1 MAGTETT
8 PLLHAD
14 GEGQQSTTVQESR
27 RGVRRTAALVIIP
40 YFLFSVLAGAS
51 ATVEIEAI
59 GQIACR
65 LVVAVP
71 VPSAS
76 DKERLEWEAMCRV
89 APDVLARTSSVV
101 TEILLIAGVLSA
113 MTAAWWG
120 GISDRK
126 GRRIILGIT
135 SAVDIVT
142 NIVMVLVLAYPAK
155 FGYGW
160 LLGSAVVAGLGGGQ
174 LASTAIGATYLSDLA
189 TPETKTQILS
199 LYEAANWGGLALG
212 PLLGPYLMQVRGL
225 GVTAPY
231 VGLLLS
237 RLAFIA
243 MLPFLRET
251 LPAKRVDLFET
262 SGPDEVP
269 DKPSSFFASF
279 FAAPLALLRPLS
291 VLVPDKV
298 NGRRDYRLP
307 LIAASY
313 GLFMIVPG
321 LGPVK
326 ILFARGQFGWGP
338 LETGRF
344 ITFTGI
350 LKLVVLVGVVP
361 LAARLL
367 RKADTPTNEPEET
380 MEDIEVPVSSSRQP
394 TGSRSSVWDLALA
407 KTSISLAL
415 IGYLAMLLPA
425 RNRLM
430 PFLVGSG
437 FTAFAAAAPPAI
449 LSLALAFSPAE
460 DSGKVLASLS
470 AIATVSVTAIGPSLF
485 GAVYVAVLRWWPQ
498 FVFLLAAMW
507 VASSLIP
514 LFAIRLRRP
523 GAAPLPSAL

>member
-1 MAGTETT
+1 
-8 PLLHAD
+8 
-14 GEGQQSTTVQESR
+14 
-27 RGVRRTAALVIIP
+27 
-40 YFLFSVLAGAS
+40 
-51 ATVEIEAI
+51 
-59 GQIACR
+59 
-65 LVVAVP
+65 
-71 VPSAS
+71 
-76 DKERLEWEAMCRV
+76 
-89 APDVLARTSSVV
+89 
-101 TEILLIAGVLSA
+101 
-113 MTAAWWG
+113 
-120 GISDRK
+120 
-126 GRRIILGIT
+126 
-135 SAVDIVT
+135 
-142 NIVMVLVLAYPAK
+142 
-155 FGYGW
+155 
-160 LLGSAVVAGLGGGQ
+160 
-174 LASTAIGATYLSDLA
+174 
-189 TPETKTQILS
+189 
-199 LYEAANWGGLALG
+199 
-212 PLLGPYLMQVRGL
+212 MQVRGL

-394 TGSRSSVWDLALA
+394 TGSRSSGEPEAQCVRGARADKSAFSMGPRSRQDEYQPGVDRIPRHATSGSQPPHAFPSRVGLHSVCGRSAAGDTLTRARVLAGRGLWQ
-407 KTSISLAL
+407 SPGESVRDRDRF
-415 IGYLAMLLPA
+415 GN
-425 RNRLM
+425 RNR
-430 PFLVGSG
+430 
-437 FTAFAAAAPPAI
+437 AFA
-449 LSLALAFSPAE
+449 LR
-460 DSGKVLASLS
+460 SG
-470 AIATVSVTAIGPSLF
+470 
-485 GAVYVAVLRWWPQ
+485 
-498 FVFLLAAMW
+498 
-507 VASSLIP
+507 
-514 LFAIRLRRP
+514 LRRRP
-523 GAAPLPSAL
+523 ALVAAICLPSRCHVGC